1 MKSFDR
7 FHFNCLYFKDG
18 FIFEVYKIEQLNK
31 TAESSIEIIY
41 SYNANFYTARSHCM
55 IYKLSARYEAVK
67 KLPTIQAY
75 KESILRV

>member
-1 MKSFDR
+1 MIVFILIASF
-7 FHFNCLYFKDG
+7 KEG

-31 TAESSIEIIY
+31 TAESYIEIIY
-41 SYNANFYTARSHCM
+41 SYNANFFTARSDCM
-55 IYKLSARYEAVK
+55 IYKLSAGYEAVK

>member
-1 MKSFDR
+1 M
-7 FHFNCLYFKDG
+7 
-18 FIFEVYKIEQLNK
+18 EQLNR

-41 SYNANFYTARSHCM
+41 SYYKNFYTARSHCM

-67 KLPTIQAY
+67 KLPSIQAY

>member
-1 MKSFDR
+1 MKSFLIV
-7 FHFNCLYFKDG
+7 FILIACFKEG
-18 FIFEVYKIEQLNK
+18 FIFEVYKIEQLNR
-31 TAESSIEIIY
+31 TTESSIEIIY